1 MEKKDCIEVF
11 NAMIKQTPISF
22 YEKIVPLI
30 LEYLTEINYEKIN
43 EMIYLIRENPQMINR
58 FLPEMME
65 YYCKKFNIFKLM
77 QKDKFNN
84 FKVIM
89 YYE

>member
-22 YEKIVPLI
+22 DEKIVPLI

-58 FLPEMME
+58 FLPEMIE